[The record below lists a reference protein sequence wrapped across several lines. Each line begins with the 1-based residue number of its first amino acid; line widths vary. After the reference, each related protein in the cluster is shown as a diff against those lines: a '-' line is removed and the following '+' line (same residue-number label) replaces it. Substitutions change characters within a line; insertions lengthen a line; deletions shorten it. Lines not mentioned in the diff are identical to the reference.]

1 MRATG
6 MRRKRS
12 AESDDG
18 NLSVSTKPA
27 AKKRVFVNTV
37 SVEIPVPSANVSVG
51 IALTI
56 TDLD

>member
-1 MRATG
+1 

-12 AESDDG
+12 VESDDD

-27 AKKRVFVNTV
+27 AKKRVFVNAV

-51 IALTI
+51 IGLTLM
-56 TDLD
+56 DLD